1 LIEQGRLFMR
11 NGFKH
16 LSEGLARAPMSRAES
31 VEPRVPPPHDDLDK
45 HRLDVPDNGNFG
57 KRGGPSQ

>member
-1 LIEQGRLFMR
+1 MR